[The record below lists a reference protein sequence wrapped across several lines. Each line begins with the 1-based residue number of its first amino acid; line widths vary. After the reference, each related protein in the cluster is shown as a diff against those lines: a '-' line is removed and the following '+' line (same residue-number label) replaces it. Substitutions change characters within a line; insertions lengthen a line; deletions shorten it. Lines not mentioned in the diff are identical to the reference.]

1 MKLFYTACPQGLE
14 WDGTV
19 CGSSTMDDLS
29 CSLWSLFKARYQTL
43 MIMFIVSLVVT
54 AISLVVKTRV
64 DTRRWVPGYAS
75 KQVNED
81 CTIKRD
87 RTTRQSL
94 NRVEDL
100 LDQS

>member
-1 MKLFYTACPQGLE
+1 
-14 WDGTV
+14 
-19 CGSSTMDDLS
+19 MDDLS
-29 CSLWSLFKARYQTL
+29 SSLWSLFKARYQTL

-81 CTIKRD
+81 CLKKD